1 MLGEILAAILFAP
14 FAFAP
19 AFFGGAAAGVV
30 DVPTSGASNGTM
42 SDAPQAHL
50 AFFPAIAGFHVKIL
64 PQSPQEN
71 LGPTTCSIIHP

>member
-1 MLGEILAAILFAP
+1 
-14 FAFAP
+14 
-19 AFFGGAAAGVV
+19 
-30 DVPTSGASNGTM
+30 M